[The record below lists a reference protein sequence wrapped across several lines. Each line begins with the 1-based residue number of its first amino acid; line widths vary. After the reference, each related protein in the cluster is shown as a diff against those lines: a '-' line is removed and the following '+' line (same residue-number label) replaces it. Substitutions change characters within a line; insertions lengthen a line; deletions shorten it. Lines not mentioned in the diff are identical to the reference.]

1 MTFTQFLCV
10 VLLFSLAGCDQSTV
24 SQETPPKSALS
35 DQVLGDPNSPWVKA
49 KERNIS
55 FRAVGNEPGWSVEV
69 GQGKTPALHLEM
81 YYGEQKT
88 AVAKTEATPEGF
100 FGNAADGTEIQVLID
115 RKTCIDDMSAQ
126 EFEASVLLKVG
137 DRDYRGCGV
146 FLVD

>member
-1 MTFTQFLCV
+1 MTSTQFLCV
-10 VLLFSLAGCDQSTV
+10 VLLFSLAGCDQSTTSKDV
-24 SQETPPKSALS
+24 PPKSTLS
-35 DQVLGDPNSPWVKA
+35 DHTFDSPNSPWVKA
-49 KERNIS
+49 KKRNVS

-69 GQGKTPALHLEM
+69 GRGKTPALHLEM

-88 AVAKTEATPEGF
+88 DVAKTEVTPEGF

-115 RKTCIDDMSAQ
+115 RKTCIDDMSGQ

-146 FLVD
+146 SLLD